1 MLRHTSVGY
10 VWANRRLFSAWLK
23 ADVFFTLYLN
33 RIFART
39 KVFAFTST
47 NFQQWMS
54 RLAHRWRTLRTAIRN
69 ANCRIQWVI
78 EILNAYCTFGLCL
91 EVCLYQCPYHK
102 LALSFLLR
110 KVQMLR
116 CLFDREI
123 RNVPWNTYDTR
134 LFVYM
139 LSVCVHLSVRSFCLV
154 SGTLF
159 QVLAMLGSTDMQSSF
174 AVCFASALHISLWD
188 ANLVGLCGLYVN
200 QQKGLHGLES
210 SLC

>member
-1 MLRHTSVGY
+1 MNLRKDHYHTKNYPREPLCIGFLSPYATLLRGVFVY
-10 VWANRRLFSAWLK
+10 VWANRRLLTVRLE
-23 ADVFFTLYLN
+23 ADVFLTLYLN
-33 RIFART
+33 MNFART

-102 LALSFLLR
+102 LALFFLG

-116 CLFDREI
+116 CLFGSKDLKRPLKS
-123 RNVPWNTYDTR
+123 RRYKTFRTHALR
-134 LFVYM
+134 LYM
-139 LSVCVHLSVRSFCLV
+139 LISAIFLFCDWDVVLV
-154 SGTLF
+154 AF
-159 QVLAMLGSTDMQSSF
+159 HVGSIKY
-174 AVCFASALHISLWD
+174 AVFICGMFCF
-188 ANLVGLCGLYVN
+188 GLT
-200 QQKGLHGLES
+200 H
-210 SLC
+210 